1 MLVQKIQ
8 SILIE
13 KVNNN
18 LSYYVELTWANNMGS
33 IHVYTKKHKLFQRIL
48 NLSENYT
55 NYYKK
60 EYKIEKIIIKQI
72 INKNPHIKI
81 NINK

>member
-1 MLVQKIQ
+1 
-8 SILIE
+8 
-13 KVNNN
+13 
-18 LSYYVELTWANNMGS
+18 MGS
-33 IHVYTKKHKLFQRIL
+33 IHIYTKTHKLFQRIL
-48 NLSENYT
+48 NLSKNYT

-60 EYKIEKIIIKQI
+60 EYKTKKIIIKQI

>member
-18 LSYYVELTWANNMGS
+18 LSYYIELKWTDNMGS
-33 IHVYTKKHKLFQRIL
+33 IHIYTKKHKLLQRIL

-60 EYKIEKIIIKQI
+60 EYKIQKIIIKQI

-81 NINK
+81 NTNK